1 MEPLRTIAALAI
13 TFGLLGGV
21 LWFLRVLSTTTTGQA
36 IRWTRRAPIRQLQL
50 VEKLALGPDCALHL
64 VAMNGELMLLA
75 ISSHSI
81 VSIRPAGTYAQSVQ
95 AAGGAA

>member
-21 LWFLRVLSTTTTGQA
+21 LWFLRVLSTTRTAQA
-36 IRWTRRAPIRQLQL
+36 IRWTRRTPTRQLQV

-81 VSIRPAGTYAQSVQ
+81 VSIRPAETHAQPLR
-95 AAGGAA
+95 AAGSAK

>member
-21 LWFLRVLSTTTTGQA
+21 LWLLRVLSTTRTGKA
-36 IRWTRRAPIRQLQL
+36 IRWTSRAPIRQLQL

-81 VSIRPAGTYAQSVQ
+81 VSIRSAGTHPQPVR